1 MATISAP
8 PVSSSIFQYPPFFP
22 NGEVAAAW
30 QAWFHEVQNNVNGFV
45 TTADLSAVTSSLAA
59 SSGAGMVGFSNADS
73 YASGTIGAKASSIP
87 DVANGSLYALKRA
100 LATGDTCGIQILTDS
115 TGNDTTDWPYIL
127 GQRIAASYPGFTVD
141 HMLWSD
147 ATQTYAAPTRL
158 QLGTAGGRYLDCA
171 NGTYAAILDPATSV
185 GPTTS
190 TTIIDVRVKC
200 SLSSWTP
207 AAQQYLV
214 MLDKGAAPYIGWR
227 FYVSTNGKLGFLWS
241 TDGTAA
247 FSEASTVAT
256 GFAADAI
263 RWVRCLFQPNDGG
276 GNRVTKFYTSTDGA
290 TWTQLGTTVTTA
302 GATSVYN
309 PLPTYGY
316 QLGGVNSGPAIY
328 TKLYAVDVRDG
339 DTGPSIIPILPDLWS
354 PASLGTPQPIVG
366 APVLTIVNGAH
377 PGANIAY
384 LGNATRLPKMV
395 PQYGQVVT
403 FLSDSHNEG
412 WITSSSWGTLLKTWV
427 DQVRTKLPGSGICL
441 MTQNPET
448 TGALLNRVH
457 SIRRYNI
464 LALKSAGYDVLDIW
478 QQFIDAGFP
487 GSLMTDSV
495 HPNLAGS
502 TLWAS
507 YVKRRID
514 KAIG

>member
-1 MATISAP
+1 MTVTKRSVKGSP
-8 PVSSSIFQYPPFFP
+8 LTYD
-22 NGEVAAAW
+22 EMD
-30 QAWFHEVQNNVNGFV
+30 NNWG
-45 TTADLSAVTSSLAA
+45 DLDAK
-59 SSGAGMVGFSNADS
+59 SSG
-73 YASGTIGAKASSIP
+73 
-87 DVANGSLYALKRA
+87 GSLYALKRA
-100 LATGDTCGIQILTDS
+100 LADGVTCAMQILTDS

-127 GQRIAASYPGFTVD
+127 GQQIAASYPGFTVD

-158 QLGTAGGRYLDCA
+158 QLGSGGERYLDCA

-185 GPTTS
+185 GPSTTTS
-190 TTIIDVRVKC
+190 VIDVRVKA

-207 AAQQYLV
+207 AATQYLV

-227 FYVSTNGKLGFLWS
+227 FYVNTNGKLGFLWS
-241 TDGTAA
+241 ADGTTAL
-247 FSEASTVAT
+247 SEASTVAT

-263 RWVRCLFQPNDGG
+263 RWVRVLFNPNDGG

-302 GATSVYN
+302 GATSVFN

-316 QLGGVNSGPAIY
+316 QLGGVNNGPAIY

-354 PASLGTPQPIVG
+354 PASLGTPQPLVG

-412 WITSSSWGTLLKTWV
+412 WITSSQFGTLYKTWV
-427 DQVRTKLPGSGICL
+427 DQVRAKLPGSGICL

-457 SIRRYNI
+457 MIRRYNI
-464 LALKSAGYDVLDIW
+464 LAMKTAGYDVLDIW

-487 GSLMTDSV
+487 GSLMTDAV
-495 HPNLAGS
+495 HPNTAGS
-502 TLWAS
+502 TLWAT
-507 YVKRRID
+507 YVKKRID
-514 KAIG
+514 MALA